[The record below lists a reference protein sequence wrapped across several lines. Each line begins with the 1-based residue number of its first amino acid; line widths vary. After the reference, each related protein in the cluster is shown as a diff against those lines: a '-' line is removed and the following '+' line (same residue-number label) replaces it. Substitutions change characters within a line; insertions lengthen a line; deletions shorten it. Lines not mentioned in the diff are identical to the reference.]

1 MCISIK
7 TSFLGAKIDSGIS
20 EGNQGEEDS
29 AQFDDNLN
37 KNNNMALMI
46 PQSPNSSVSVSQNS
60 IFIAQKNFLTSSGKV
75 TKYLSNENSQK
86 WLSVA
91 KLKARS
97 EASRQKF

>member
-1 MCISIK
+1 MMRARKNVHLTFNKTFTTIK

-46 PQSPNSSVSVSQNS
+46 PQSPNASISVSQ
-60 IFIAQKNFLTSSGKV
+60 FNFL
-75 TKYLSNENSQK
+75 
-86 WLSVA
+86 
-91 KLKARS
+91 
-97 EASRQKF
+97 